1 MATPLPQ
8 NLQGNTRRKFRHIVQ
23 HAEYLRAHS
32 RDSAEHAAAVAI
44 VRLARDLDRQLG
56 DIADA
61 IDWKLH
67 SVAYDAVDL
76 AIDPR
81 DEPIRSTGDYQPR
94 ASAAIEEGRTA

>member
-1 MATPLPQ
+1 MATQLPQ
-8 NLQGNTRRKFRHIVQ
+8 TLQGNTRRTFRRIIQ

-32 RDSAEHAAAVAI
+32 RDSAENAAAVAI
-44 VRLARDLDRQLG
+44 TTLARDLEGRLG

-61 IDWKLH
+61 IDWKLY

-94 ASAAIEEGRTA
+94 SSAAVEEGRSA